1 MLTPKQ
7 RAFVTEYVLDKN
19 ATQAAIRAGYSPAT
33 ASSQGFELLKKP
45 EIQAGIE
52 AKLADTAAR
61 NESTFD
67 RWISRL
73 WEEADDFSEM
83 SSHSARVGALKEIGK
98 ALGYYD
104 LHNRQKAPVVT
115 QINLVPPQKIFE
127 AAGKSI
133 VKPNPAAATYGPDDD
148 DDY

>member
-1 MLTPKQ
+1 MRGKAVTRMLTPKQ

-19 ATQAAIRAGYSPAT
+19 AIRAGYSPAT
-33 ASSQGFELLKKP
+33 AGAQGSELLKKP

-61 NESTFD
+61 NESTFN
-67 RWISRL
+67 RWIRRL

-98 ALGYYD
+98 ALGYYEA
-104 LHNRQKAPVVT
+104 HNAQKAPVVHT
-115 QINLVPPQKIFE
+115 IRLVPLKPRGVIDRPSTE
-127 AAGKSI
+127 AGGGHLRAG
-133 VKPNPAAATYGPDDD
+133 
-148 DDY
+148 